1 MKTFTVLLFAA
12 GLAAVAHAKKMPKTH
27 PKKEEPK
34 PVVEPEVIDE
44 DAAYWERIDNLNAY
58 GKNTWMG
65 VFQGLYG
72 MSSKV

>member
-12 GLAAVAHAKKMPKTH
+12 GLEAVAHAKKMPKTE
-27 PKKEEPK
+27 PKKE
-34 PVVEPEVIDE
+34 PVVEPEMTDE
-44 DAAYWERIDNLNAY
+44 DAAYWEKIENWNDY
-58 GKNTWMG
+58 GKNAWMG